1 MKKHLSILLLCALTL
16 PLGVFAQNVNKKKY
30 TDYAPVNN
38 PNEALMQTRK
48 VYNSDGT
55 VAKRPA
61 YVNNAETKF
70 FPPVFNQDGGSC
82 GSASRICYMFTHELN
97 SYRNLDGKVPENYYP
112 SHFVWLLT
120 NGNSGKDEF
129 VTKVGVPNAALYGG
143 QTYSS
148 LFGYQDCADNNF
160 GWMQGYDKWYS
171 AMHNRMERPS
181 NFPMNVGTEAGR
193 EAVKNYLWN
202 HNGDPD
208 FKSGG
213 IVGIGVA
220 SSGGD
225 YYKKIP
231 TTPTNKDIGV
241 TGKYYVGA
249 WGTQVDHAL
258 TIVGYDD
265 RIEFD
270 LNGNGVY
277 GETAHDEVGA
287 WIIVNSWGTWWG
299 NNGFIY
305 CPYAYAG
312 SYFKADGTFSK
323 DWWYPEIYTVRKD
336 YKPLCTIKLK
346 MNYSRR
352 SELFLSAGISS
363 DINAESPELVTA
375 FEHFKYAG
383 DGNYGNTNPAPE
395 VPMLGR
401 WADGKMHT
409 EPMEFGYDLTDL
421 LANFY
426 KGEPLKFFFIVQ
438 TKSWAK
444 GNGKIHSAS
453 IIDYETG
460 IEYPF
465 TVEAGG
471 TSIKNAGGKTVISVV
486 VHGELLHSP
495 QNVVINDGVLS
506 WMAPI
511 ASGNVVTGYNIYK
524 GDALLAT
531 VPANTTSYK
540 LTKPEGNVFAVSA
553 LYGDRETKR
562 VTVAAPLANAKRVI
576 KFTQSGFTIPNV
588 YSEKY
593 EQTTIE
599 YWMSPTSLSDW
610 NQSAGPGWG
619 EFMIHANANGALTA
633 GWDTENRLNT
643 AAGTLKNNTWKHV
656 AIVVDRNM
664 MTAYIDG
671 KVAGSITSNGYSGLG
686 GFGDL
691 TFPKKGDAIQNYV
704 TANMDEIRI
713 WKTARTAAEIKENM
727 SREFGD
733 AGLPADLLVYYK
745 GDLITENGVAKLRDH
760 VGKNH
765 APFINSKYSSAVSQR
780 PALSASAA
788 NTFVKIN
795 APGEVEAGI
804 PVRFSVDCSND
815 IEQLTW
821 SAPGAGVESL
831 TMTAPT
837 FTFAES
843 GSQQV
848 SVVGVNADGKEVTAT
863 LTVEVEDMP
872 APSAA
877 FKLSAT
883 PVPSGEPVSCLVDK
897 VLMGYSYEWS
907 MPGADVEAS
916 TAVNA
921 SATYQMKG
929 TYDITLKVTS
939 PDGRTAKQTKQVTVS
954 EVAPEA
960 AFEISPMVIV
970 KGETT
975 YLKDLS
981 KRGPNKWT
989 WTLTSPAAEIVVNG
1003 QNSSLVPTEP
1013 GVYNATLEVAN
1024 STGSDKALLERA
1036 LIVCNADSKNG
1047 LSFTGSANPSLKV
1060 TNAPLN
1066 NGLSTFTIDWWM
1078 MPTETSLNFCGM
1090 GQDNASL
1097 HIMGTE
1103 DKGFRVA
1110 VGGSSVFS
1118 DANIIVPGQWHH
1130 YAITFNNGK
1139 LNFYRD
1145 CQFVCSKFVKTYAID
1160 NLSSFTI
1167 GTSDAPMKGQIDEFR
1182 VWGTE
1187 LSLELLQAYANEPIE
1202 DVAAAEA
1209 YDDLRLYYQFNQSGG
1224 NVVDATSN
1232 GNDAVR
1238 QGFGPDGDAWGL
1250 SKGVFCLNF
1259 NESAEKDVTADYL
1272 LNWRAPFE
1280 DNGKTVN
1287 KAGASRF
1294 LGLADWTLEG
1304 QTVANG
1310 VTTGAHVD
1318 KQKDSFFTVTTIW
1331 DNFSTLENH
1340 KAYQTITLPAGSY
1353 TFEANYGKWE
1363 GQPGTSY
1370 IVVAEGE
1377 GLPDTKQLDDAIAY
1391 AAMNNNLDTPYNKVN
1406 FNLKKETK
1414 VSLGLLINMNDKI
1427 CMAIEAFRLVSSKR
1441 MVVDA
1446 DNVVSDIEGA
1456 PTASSKPAAIYDL
1469 SGRRVAHPAK
1479 GGIYIV
1485 DGKKKLVR

>member
-1 MKKHLSILLLCALTL
+1 MKKHLTFLLLCALAF
-16 PLGVFAQNVNKKKY
+16 PMGVLAQNVNKKKY
-30 TDYAPVNN
+30 TDYSSAYN

-48 VYNSDGT
+48 VYNSDGS
-55 VAKRPA
+55 VAERPP
-61 YVNNAETKF
+61 YVNNAETMF

-97 SYRNLDGKVPENYYP
+97 SYRNLNGKLPENYYP

-129 VTKVGVPNAALYGG
+129 VTKIGVPNAAIYGG

-171 AMHNRMERPS
+171 AMHNRMEQPS
-181 NFPMNVGTEAGR
+181 HFPMNVGTKAGR

-208 FKSGG
+208 FKCGG
-213 IVGIGVA
+213 IVGIGLA

-225 YYKKIP
+225 YYQKIP
-231 TTPTNKDIGV
+231 NTATNNDIGV
-241 TGKYYVGA
+241 TGKYYVGK
-249 WGTQVDHAL
+249 WGTQVDHAM

-312 SYFKADGTFSK
+312 SHHRADGSFSN
-323 DWWYPEIYTVRKD
+323 DWWAPEIYTVRKG

-346 MNYSRR
+346 MDYSRR
-352 SELFLSAGISS
+352 SELFLCAGISS

-444 GNGKIHSAS
+444 GNGKIYEAS
-453 IIDYETG
+453 IIDYEKG

-465 TVEAGG
+465 TIDANG

-486 VHGELLHSP
+486 VHGDLLHSP
-495 QNVVINDGVLS
+495 QNVTITDGVLR

-511 ASGNVVTGYNIYK
+511 NSGNVVTGYNIYK

-531 VPANTTSYK
+531 VSAETTSYK

-576 KFTQSGFTIPNV
+576 KLNQSGFTIPNV
-588 YSEKY
+588 YAEKY
-593 EQTTIE
+593 EQSTIE
-599 YWMSPTSLSDW
+599 YWMSPLSLSNW

-633 GWDTENRLNT
+633 GWNTEDRLNT
-643 AAGTLKNNTWKHV
+643 AANTLKTYTWKHV
-656 AIVVDRNM
+656 AIVVDHNQI
-664 MTAYIDG
+664 TAYIDG
-671 KVAGSITSNGYSGLG
+671 KVAGSVTSNGYSGIG
-686 GFGDL
+686 GFGDF
-691 TFPKKGDAIQNYV
+691 TFPKKGDALNNYMN
-704 TANMDEIRI
+704 ANMDEIRI

-727 SREFGD
+727 NREFGD

-745 GDLITENGVAKLRDH
+745 GDIITENGEPKLRDH

-765 APFINSKYSSAVSQR
+765 APFINKSYSSAVSQR
-780 PALSASAA
+780 PILSASAE
-788 NTFVKIN
+788 NTFVTIN
-795 APGEVEAGI
+795 VPDKVEAGI
-804 PVRFSVDCSND
+804 PVRFSVTCSND
-815 IEQLTW
+815 IQTLTW
-821 SAPGAGVESL
+821 TVPTVAVEGLVMS
-831 TMTAPT
+831 APT
-837 FTFAES
+837 FTFSEA
-843 GSQQV
+843 GTHQV
-848 SVVGVNADGKEVTAT
+848 TVVGVNADGKEVTAT
-863 LTVEVEDMP
+863 VDVKVEDMP
-872 APSAA
+872 APNAT

-883 PVPSGEPVSCLVDK
+883 TVPSGEPVSCIVEK
-897 VLMGYSYEWS
+897 PLMGYKYEWS
-907 MPGADVEAS
+907 MPGADVETS
-916 TAVNA
+916 TSINT

-929 TYDITLKVTS
+929 TYRITLQVTS
-939 PDGRTAKQTKQVTVS
+939 PDGRSAKQTKQVSVS

-960 AFEISPMVIV
+960 AFEISPMVVI

-1013 GVYNATLEVAN
+1013 GVYDAALEVSN
-1024 STGSDKALLERA
+1024 SSGSDKATLERA

-1047 LSFTGSANPSLKV
+1047 LNFSGTNNPSLNV

-1066 NGLSTFTIDWWM
+1066 GLNTFTIDWWM
-1078 MPTETSLNFCGM
+1078 SAAQTSTNICGIGQDEKTFHLMVTANKGFQLGINGKTITSL
-1090 GQDNASL
+1090 
-1097 HIMGTE
+1097 
-1103 DKGFRVA
+1103 
-1110 VGGSSVFS
+1110 
-1118 DANIIVPGQWHH
+1118 ANIVIPGQWHH
-1130 YAITFNNGK
+1130 YAVTFNSGRAC
-1139 LNFYRD
+1139 FYRD
-1145 CQFVCSKFVKTYAID
+1145 GEMID
-1160 NLSSFTI
+1160 SRYISATSVGNLNSFSI
-1167 GTSDAPMKGQIDEFR
+1167 GTISAPMKGQLDEFR

-1187 LSLELLQAYANEPIE
+1187 LSLGQLQAYANAPIE
-1202 DVAAAEA
+1202 DVAKAEA
-1209 YDDLRLYYQFNQSGG
+1209 EDDLRLYYQFNQSGG
-1224 NVVDATSN
+1224 NVADATSN

-1238 QGFGPDGDAWGL
+1238 KGFGPDGDAWGL

-1259 NESAEKDVTADYL
+1259 NGSSEVDVTEKYL
-1272 LNWRAPFE
+1272 VNWKAPFE
-1280 DNGKTVN
+1280 DTGKVIN
-1287 KAGASRF
+1287 KTISNRF
-1294 LGLADWTLEG
+1294 YGVADWTLEG
-1304 QTVANG
+1304 QVVSNG
-1310 VTTGAHVD
+1310 ITTGAHVD
-1318 KQKDSFFTVTTIW
+1318 KEKDSYLTITTIW
-1331 DNFSTLENH
+1331 DNFSTLEDH
-1340 KAYQTITLPAGSY
+1340 KVYQTVELPAGSY
-1353 TFEANYGKWE
+1353 TFEANYGDWE

-1370 IVVAEGE
+1370 VVVAEGE
-1377 GLPDTKQLDDAIAY
+1377 GLPDTDNLKSALAY
-1391 AAMNNNLDTPYNKVN
+1391 AELGNFIYVSDNKVN
-1406 FNLKKETK
+1406 FMLKEDGK
-1414 VSLGLLINMNDKI
+1414 VSLGLVVNMNDKI
-1427 CMAIEAFRLVSSKR
+1427 CMAFERFRLIRSNR
-1441 MVVDA
+1441 VVIEA
-1446 DNVVSDIEGA
+1446 DNVVSGLEGA
-1456 PTASSKPAAIYDL
+1456 PVVTDRSGATYDL
-1469 SGRRVAHPAK
+1469 SGRRVENPVK

-1485 DGKKKLVR
+1485 NGKKKIVR